1 MKKIIAF
8 IMAAVLLLCMVSC
21 GEAGETPTDAT
32 TANPVETQ
40 PEPEETT
47 DKIVETDP
55 EPEETTEKIIE
66 TDPEPEETTDKVIET
81 EPETGN
87 NDENSNDLEIDF
99 KN

>member
-8 IMAAVLLLCMVSC
+8 IIAALLLLCMVSC
-21 GEAGETPTDAT
+21 GEAGGTPTDAT

-40 PEPEETT
+40 
-47 DKIVETDP
+47 
-55 EPEETTEKIIE
+55 
-66 TDPEPEETTDKVIET
+66 PEPEETTDKVIET